1 MYRTILRFSNI
12 EELIEFTLTIDACR
26 CEIKKETFEISCT
39 LNEIEIELAKSGFGA
54 SIVSMQKLASA
65 SKE

>member
-1 MYRTILRFSNI
+1 MYRTILRFPNI
-12 EELIEFTLTIDACR
+12 EELVEFTLAIDTCR
-26 CEIKKETFEISCT
+26 CEIKQESFEISCT

-54 SIVSMQKLASA
+54 YIVTMHKVGSA